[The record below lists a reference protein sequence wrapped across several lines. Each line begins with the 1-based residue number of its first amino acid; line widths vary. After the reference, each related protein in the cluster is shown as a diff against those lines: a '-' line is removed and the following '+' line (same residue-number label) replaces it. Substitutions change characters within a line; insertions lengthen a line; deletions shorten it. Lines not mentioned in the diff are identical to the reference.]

1 MYTIIFI
8 FYIISYIV
16 KLPFKWLFFWKNPG
30 ALLLWKIIF
39 LGCVVILTSSGNT
52 VVLKNDASKKTESI
66 IFFWVYTHF
75 KYSKHRFSILFSLKY
90 YSLFNNLEILEFI
103 PAGIISLVDIIL
115 NLSPKVC
122 YFRSWSFIKTN
133 GRITGRLKFI
143 ISCLHESWTKIQ
155 N

>member
-1 MYTIIFI
+1 MTF
-8 FYIISYIV
+8 
-16 KLPFKWLFFWKNPG
+16 
-30 ALLLWKIIF
+30 LLKKPRSTLSWKIIF

-52 VVLKNDASKKTESI
+52 VVLKNDASKKTKSI

-75 KYSKHRFSILFSLKY
+75 KYSKHRFSILFSLIY

-103 PAGIISLVDIIL
+103 PAGVISLVDIIL
-115 NLSPKVC
+115 KFSPKVC
-122 YFRSWSFIKTN
+122 YFRSWIFIKTN
-133 GRITGRLKFI
+133 SRITGRLKFI